1 MSAANLTQHAASF
14 SCMSAAKGD
23 PELDRSW
30 LPLIVPGLL
39 VGYFMWRLT
48 RRDDPAVDDLVPL
61 TPATEDVIV
70 LNRQCSRNSDILHER
85 EREHITLSHDEG
97 EASASRLF
105 PRRVMSTLR
114 LPLNACSAAAADAI
128 EKCDR
133 RAFPAEFDLAV
144 SGGGLIA
151 FYGGAVSSVLGTL
164 ARRGVLRVGRLH
176 GVSSGSLVCA
186 TYLGVESGFT
196 EMEDVYRCY
205 QLFARSRTALGLSAA
220 MRQFLDECL
229 PPDIHERASGR
240 MHVTVTELAPER
252 WYWPRRRVISSFAS
266 RDDFLDA
273 VMASTIIPG
282 LTSPH
287 PHQPKGRPGCF
298 WLDGAI
304 VKMPLLSSIWSA
316 KGKGPPSSSDSQAH
330 GRRPYLKLNQLSQLL
345 RLRYWPLWI
354 LLQRDHDFDTSLVL
368 PAFKDIVRL
377 LVTGERL
384 PWGAMA
390 FSPSSAFP
398 L

>member
-48 RRDDPAVDDLVPL
+48 RKDDPAVDDLVPL

-133 RAFPAEFDLAV
+133 RAFPAEFSSRGRPLWATSPCWPTT
-144 SGGGLIA
+144 SGPCVCGRWTWLQGH
-151 FYGGAVSSVLGTL
+151 
-164 ARRGVLRVGRLH
+164 RRR
-176 GVSSGSLVCA
+176 
-186 TYLGVESGFT
+186 
-196 EMEDVYRCY
+196 
-205 QLFARSRTALGLSAA
+205 LSAY
-220 MRQFLDECL
+220 C
-229 PPDIHERASGR
+229 
-240 MHVTVTELAPER
+240 
-252 WYWPRRRVISSFAS
+252 RRV
-266 RDDFLDA
+266 R
-273 VMASTIIPG
+273 
-282 LTSPH
+282 
-287 PHQPKGRPGCF
+287 
-298 WLDGAI
+298 
-304 VKMPLLSSIWSA
+304 
-316 KGKGPPSSSDSQAH
+316 SSS
-330 GRRPYLKLNQLSQLL
+330 
-345 RLRYWPLWI
+345 
-354 LLQRDHDFDTSLVL
+354 
-368 PAFKDIVRL
+368 
-377 LVTGERL
+377 
-384 PWGAMA
+384 
-390 FSPSSAFP
+390 SSRS
-398 L
+398 